1 MEKYTIG
8 IDFGTLSARA
18 VLVKVGNG
26 EVVSSASCN
35 YAHGVMD
42 QHLPDGTPLMTDWAL
57 QHAQDYFDS
66 MVSVVKTVMQESGV
80 NPENV
85 IGIGSD
91 FTACTILPIYK
102 DGTPLHMDEKFNNE
116 PNAYVKLWKHHAA
129 EPLADKL
136 TAMAKEQNM
145 PFLDRYGGKI
155 SSEWQL
161 PKVWQIIEEAPQVY
175 DACDY
180 IVEGADWISFKLTGV
195 LTKNSCCAGYKG
207 NWHYEEGYPSKAFL
221 CSLNPKFENYVSD
234 KLDYPIVNPGEC
246 CGLLTKEMADQM
258 NLVEG
263 IPVSASI
270 IDAMASFPAT
280 GITTAGQ
287 MQAAIGTSTCQI
299 VLSEKENAVPGITGV
314 VYGGVY
320 PGIYAYETGQAAVGD
335 IFAWFVD
342 NLLSDD
348 YVKQAEALGINKHT
362 YLNQLAEKL
371 EPGQNGL
378 IALDWWNGNRSIL
391 SNYDLTGLIVGMTL
405 ATKPEEIYRALL
417 ESTAYG
423 TRVLIENHRNHGVE
437 INEYIAAGGI
447 SVKSPLTMQIYA
459 DVLNM
464 PISIADVNEGGAL
477 GSACYAAAAAGKDRG
492 GYDSIYD
499 AAQNMGKMRK
509 HAFKPMPENVQAY
522 DKLYREYVKLH
533 DYFGRGGNDVMIEL
547 KKIRREIL
555 EKNITG

>member
-18 VLVKVGNG
+18 VLVKVSDG
-26 EVVSSASCN
+26 EVVASASSA

-42 QHLPDGTPLMTDWAL
+42 QTLPDGTPLKTDWAL
-57 QHAQDYFDS
+57 QYAQDYYDS
-66 MVSVVKTVMQESGV
+66 MVHVVKEVMAQSQIK
-80 NPENV
+80 PENV

-102 DGTPLHMDEKFNNE
+102 DGTPLHEDERFKQE

-136 TAMAKEQNM
+136 TLMAEEQNM
-145 PFLDRYGGKI
+145 SFLDRYGGKI

-161 PKVWQIIEEAPQVY
+161 PKVWQIMEEAPEVY

-180 IVEGADWISFKLTGV
+180 IVEAADWISYKLTGV

-207 NWHYEEGYPSKAFL
+207 NWHYEEGYPSKEFL
-221 CSLNPKFENYVSD
+221 CSLNPKFENYVSS
-234 KLDYPIVNPGEC
+234 KLDYPIVNPGES
-246 CGLLTKEMADQM
+246 CGELTKEMAEKM

-263 IPVSASI
+263 IPVSAAI
-270 IDAMASFPAT
+270 IDSMASFPAT

-299 VLSEKENAVPGITGV
+299 ILSEEENAVPGITGV

-342 NLLSDD
+342 QLCSEEYAQKAKD
-348 YVKQAEALGINKHT
+348 LGLNKHT
-362 YLNQLAEKL
+362 YLNQLAEQL
-371 EPGQNGL
+371 EAGENGL

-391 SNYDLTGLIVGMTL
+391 SNYDLTGLLVGLTL

-417 ESTAYG
+417 EATAFG
-423 TRVLIENHRNHGVE
+423 TRVLVENHRKHGVE
-437 INEYIAAGGI
+437 VKEYIAAGGI

-464 PISIADVNEGGAL
+464 PVSVADVNEGGAV
-477 GSACYAAAAAGKDRG
+477 GSACYAASAAGKERG
-492 GYDSIYD
+492 GYDSIYE
-499 AAQNMGKMRK
+499 AAQKMGKMRK
-509 HAFKPMPENVQAY
+509 HAFKPIPENVQVYEAMY
-522 DKLYREYVKLH
+522 QEYVKLH
-533 DYFGRGGNDVMIEL
+533 DYFGRGENNVMLRL
-547 KKIRREIL
+547 KTMRKEIL
-555 EKNITG
+555 EKNLAT